1 MTTEIKIMSE
11 DEQQRKIAE
20 FIQAFQDGI
29 ESWKQAGAILVE
41 LVESDPHVY
50 DYITQRAPAMT
61 SGMLQTIERVGRG
74 QLLPTLAM
82 DSSPGG
88 IKLKG
93 LPLSAQTRYET
104 EPVPMVVETDNGPD
118 ILLVQVKNMT
128 QKQARQAFT
137 NGRLRTE
144 GEQRA
149 KLIEDRSNAARPVKD
164 IGKPWKIVNGKLH
177 VVSGVT
183 FSAGELAS
191 ILAQIA
197 K

>member
-1 MTTEIKIMSE
+1 MSPQEQKTKIG
-11 DEQQRKIAE
+11 Q
-20 FIQAFQDGI
+20 FIQSFQDGMN
-29 ESWKQAGAILVE
+29 SWKEAGLILVE

-50 DYITQRAPAMT
+50 DYITAQSPAMT
-61 SGMLQTIERVGRG
+61 SGMLQTLERVGRG

-88 IKLKG
+88 MKLKN
-93 LPLSAQTRYET
+93 LPLSAQQRYET
-104 EPVPMVVETDNGPD
+104 EPVPLVVETNHGPD

-128 QKQARQAFT
+128 TKQARQAFT

-149 KLIEDRSNAARPVKD
+149 KLIEDRSSAARPVQEVD
-164 IGKPWKIVNGKLH
+164 RPWKIVNHKLN
-177 VVSGVT
+177 VKGVIFT
-183 FSAGELAS
+183 AGELAA
-191 ILAQIA
+191 ILTQLT